1 VQCSWRSQFRSDRLY
16 SEINFVLS
24 RFCQPYFELFSHV
37 DRLLS
42 TPAGQ
47 PLPENASLPLLAQS
61 LLLLIELF
69 HDLSSQDLPPFFEEN
84 LNTFMGTPGGDASDG
99 WLRKYLSW
107 EREELKGDVSV
118 EGVGYRILGLAC

>member
-1 VQCSWRSQFRSDRLY
+1 MGKSLVDLNRRWRSQFRSDKLY

-42 TPAGQ
+42 APAGQ
-47 PLPENASLPLLAQS
+47 AFPENASLPLLAQS

-84 LNTFMGTPGGDASDG
+84 INMFMGTPGGDGSDG

-107 EREELKGDVSV
+107 ERMELKGDVS
-118 EGVGYRILGLAC
+118 G